1 MKFVKIDLDK
11 FSFINFLIY
20 IFYPP
25 LYFSGPIIL
34 YNSFIFQWYNYSESE
49 HNNFCNKKKILYIIR
64 NIITFFIFE
73 LFNHYIYIN
82 CFLTNKYNK
91 FILNDEEHN
100 FTYFYLA
107 LYSFNNLTFLWL
119 KFTVIW
125 RITRIWS
132 WLDGILT
139 EENMNR
145 CLFNNYCF
153 EGFWRAWHRSFNVW
167 IIRYIYVPLGGK
179 KTKIFN
185 MWIIFTFVALWHD
198 LKLNLLIWGW
208 FICLSLIPE
217 IIVKN
222 YFSKP
227 QFNYLNDKFFFRFLK
242 YSFCSLYIIL
252 MALANLIGFGIGS
265 EGVILIIMKILK
277 LTSFTYFFKIL
288 LFLIPLTVSMFYVRD
303 IERTIY
309 GKNVNY

>member
-1 MKFVKIDLDK
+1 
-11 FSFINFLIY
+11 
-20 IFYPP
+20 
-25 LYFSGPIIL
+25 
-34 YNSFIFQWYNYSESE
+34 
-49 HNNFCNKKKILYIIR
+49 
-64 NIITFFIFE
+64 
-73 LFNHYIYIN
+73 
-82 CFLTNKYNK
+82 
-91 FILNDEEHN
+91 
-100 FTYFYLA
+100 
-107 LYSFNNLTFLWL
+107 
-119 KFTVIW
+119 
-125 RITRIWS
+125 
-132 WLDGILT
+132 
-139 EENMNR
+139 MNR

-185 MWIIFTFVALWHD
+185 MWIVFTFVALWHD

-208 FICLSLIPE
+208 FICFSLIPE